1 MLGHLL
7 TALRQHPTLER
18 IAAALQAGQPL
29 PAPQPIAGEP
39 LHLLLPEAARLPV
52 ALALH
57 ARLQVPVVLV
67 VDRADHALA
76 LLRAA
81 RLWAPQA
88 PTFLFLDPSHLF
100 YEEAPWDDRTRHE
113 RLQVLRA
120 LAASMLPGP
129 KPPAP
134 FVIAPARA
142 LMWRTLP
149 RRLFLKHTLRLKPG
163 AALSPVALAR
173 RAVQLGYQ
181 AVDTVVAP
189 GQFAHRGGIVD
200 LWPPGAPQPVRADFF
215 GDEVDTLRA
224 FDPATQRSTQPLEVA
239 LVTPAREFVRAAR
252 QVAPTGDGETEPTEA
267 LIPTLHPDATTLLGY
282 LPPRA
287 LVLVDDWE
295 AFRDTVAAQEEQAVR
310 LAPSPAA
317 PRPYATWDELREALP
332 PARTLALG
340 PTTITP
346 PPKALARRF
355 APLPRFGGQLSAF
368 VQHLRALVAQGQRVV
383 VVSRQAGRL
392 KELWGEST
400 KRDGGAEGAE
410 DWGALPPSPR
420 GRGVGGE
427 GLGAA
432 PPSEGLVSGPKSGQ
446 AEPEGTAPSP
456 RAETQTLGSGTV
468 VFVSGGLPEGFRFVP
483 GGAASPWNLFTDG
496 EIFGWR
502 PPRPRRRALPKA
514 EAPEA
519 AYADLKPG
527 DWVVHVDFG
536 IGRYAGLVR
545 RTLEGQE
552 REYLLVEYAEGDQ
565 LFVPVH
571 QADRLTKY
579 IGPDER
585 PPTPTRL
592 GTGEWQTVKAR
603 VRRAVEQV
611 ARDLLDLYARRQVA
625 QGHAFGPDTDWQREL
640 EASFPYEETED
651 QARAIAEV
659 KRDMESPRPMDRLI
673 CGDVGYGKTEVALR
687 AAFKAVMDGKQV
699 AVLVPTTVLAQQ
711 HYHTFRRR
719 LAAFP
724 VEVEMLSRFRTE
736 AEQRDILFRL
746 ANGAID
752 IIIGT
757 HRLLSPD
764 VQFKDLGL
772 LIIDEEQRFG
782 VTHKEHFKR
791 LRTSVDVLTLTATPI
806 PRTLYM
812 ALTGVRDISIINT
825 PPQDRLPVITHVGP
839 YDPDVVRQAILRE
852 LDRGGQV
859 FFVHNRVQTI
869 QAMRRHLERLVPEA
883 RIAVAHGQMPER
895 QLAEV
900 MERFAAGEVDVLLS
914 TTIIES
920 GLDFPN
926 ANTLIVDRADTFG
939 LAQLYQLRGRVGR
952 GVVQAYAYF
961 FRHRRKP
968 PTPEGRQRLQVLA
981 EYSQLGAGL
990 SIAMRDLEI
999 RGAGELLGTRQHGH
1013 MAAVGFHL
1021 YTRLLAEAVRRLR
1034 KEQGLPPD
1042 PAAEALA
1049 YRPTVSVELPL
1060 AVGIPGAYIPD
1071 QRMRL
1076 AFYRR
1081 LAELRTLNE
1090 VEALAQELRDRFGP
1104 LPEMVENLL
1113 YQVRVRILA
1122 EKAGLASV
1130 GGEAGQ
1136 IVLRYPRP
1144 AGEKGLSGPA
1154 RALRPL
1160 PPPVRTG
1167 RWAYWL
1173 PYEDNPHWQEDLLR
1187 ALEALQRMS

>member
-1 MLGHLL
+1 M
-7 TALRQHPTLER
+7 
-18 IAAALQAGQPL
+18 
-29 PAPQPIAGEP
+29 
-39 LHLLLPEAARLPV
+39 
-52 ALALH
+52 
-57 ARLQVPVVLV
+57 
-67 VDRADHALA
+67 
-76 LLRAA
+76 
-81 RLWAPQA
+81 
-88 PTFLFLDPSHLF
+88 
-100 YEEAPWDDRTRHE
+100 
-113 RLQVLRA
+113 
-120 LAASMLPGP
+120 
-129 KPPAP
+129 
-134 FVIAPARA
+134 
-142 LMWRTLP
+142 
-149 RRLFLKHTLRLKPG
+149 
-163 AALSPVALAR
+163 
-173 RAVQLGYQ
+173 
-181 AVDTVVAP
+181 
-189 GQFAHRGGIVD
+189 
-200 LWPPGAPQPVRADFF
+200 
-215 GDEVDTLRA
+215 
-224 FDPATQRSTQPLEVA
+224 
-239 LVTPAREFVRAAR
+239 
-252 QVAPTGDGETEPTEA
+252 
-267 LIPTLHPDATTLLGY
+267 
-282 LPPRA
+282 
-287 LVLVDDWE
+287 
-295 AFRDTVAAQEEQAVR
+295 
-310 LAPSPAA
+310 
-317 PRPYATWDELREALP
+317 
-332 PARTLALG
+332 
-340 PTTITP
+340 
-346 PPKALARRF
+346 
-355 APLPRFGGQLSAF
+355 
-368 VQHLRALVAQGQRVV
+368 
-383 VVSRQAGRL
+383 
-392 KELWGEST
+392 
-400 KRDGGAEGAE
+400 
-410 DWGALPPSPR
+410 
-420 GRGVGGE
+420 
-427 GLGAA
+427 
-432 PPSEGLVSGPKSGQ
+432 SGS
-446 AEPEGTAPSP
+446 
-456 RAETQTLGSGTV
+456 
-468 VFVSGGLPEGFRFVP
+468 LPEGFRFTP
-483 GGAASPWNLFTDG
+483 GGAASPWHLFTDG

-502 PPRPRRRALPKA
+502 PPRPRRRSLPKA

-527 DWVVHVDFG
+527 DWVVHVEFG
-536 IGRYAGLVR
+536 IGRFAGLVR

-592 GTGEWQTVKAR
+592 GTGEWQQVKAR

-640 EASFPYEETED
+640 EAGFPYEETED

-736 AEQRDILFRL
+736 AEQREILFRL

-757 HRLLSPD
+757 HRLLSGD

-772 LIIDEEQRFG
+772 VIIDEEQRFG

-812 ALTGVRDISIINT
+812 ALTGVRDISVINT
-825 PPQDRLPVITHVGP
+825 PPQERLPVITHVGP
-839 YDPDVVRQAILRE
+839 YDPQVVRQAILRE

-859 FFVHNRVQTI
+859 FFVHNRVHTI
-869 QAMRRHLERLVPEA
+869 QAMRKHLARLVPEA

-895 QLAEV
+895 QLAAV

-952 GVVQAYAYF
+952 GAVQAYAYF

-981 EYSQLGAGL
+981 EHSALGAGL

-999 RGAGELLGTRQHGH
+999 RGAGDLLGTRQHGH

-1021 YTRLLAEAVRRLR
+1021 YTHLLAEAVRRLR
-1034 KEQGLPPD
+1034 KEHGLPPD
-1042 PAAEALA
+1042 PTAEALA
-1049 YRPTVSVELPL
+1049 YRPPVSVELSL
-1060 AVGIPGAYIPD
+1060 AVGIPSAYIPD

-1081 LAELRTLNE
+1081 LAELRTLDE
-1090 VEALAQELRDRFGP
+1090 VDALAQELRDRFGP
-1104 LPEMVENLL
+1104 VPEAVDNLL
-1113 YQVRVRILA
+1113 YQVRVRVLA

-1136 IVLRYPRP
+1136 IVLRYPVP
-1144 AGEKGLSGPA
+1144 EGEKGQPRQAL
-1154 RALRPL
+1154 RLRPL

-1173 PYEDNPHWQEDLLR
+1173 PYEGNPHWREDLLR
-1187 ALEALQRMS
+1187 ALEALAEGDAR